1 MKKIVS
7 MKTDTKGARL
17 QKLAEEME
25 SVKMEFAELVD
36 EYEEEGA
43 DSIVMDAF
51 SEALAAV
58 DDAIDGMSDVLERT

>member
-43 DSIVMDAF
+43 DSIVMDTL

-58 DDAIDGMSDVLERT
+58 DDSIDGMSDVLERI

>member
-43 DSIVMDAF
+43 DSIVMDTL

-58 DDAIDGMSDVLERT
+58 DDAIDGMSDVLERI

>member
-43 DSIVMDAF
+43 DSIVMDTL

>member
-36 EYEEEGA
+36 EYEEEEA
-43 DSIVMDAF
+43 DSIVMDTLF
-51 SEALAAV
+51 EALAAV
-58 DDAIDGMSDVLERT
+58 DDAIDGMSDVLERI